1 MQTSLNNSIQP
12 DMRHMSVMAGLLMT
26 ILVAFGASAQ
36 SFVDY
41 GPAPR
46 FLELEIHGIA
56 GNSRI
61 TENYVGCFPMIS
73 QMNTSPGTSLG
84 VGVAAVFGLRNWL
97 GLGTEA
103 NILRGNYR
111 MDLAVSAE
119 DGSSMSNIFLRNGM
133 TYLEIPLYLQFR
145 FNIARNVRWRVN
157 GGVYYAYGLAGH
169 QSQDIYNAQV
179 NQLGQLVSTSISI
192 KPSYF
197 CNGSTFINAFRRSDI
212 GIHLATSLLFGRVS
226 IGGRLGIGLKNI
238 AYIPGGRGIVT
249 PNIHNINY
257 TLTVGYRL

>member
-1 MQTSLNNSIQP
+1 MIQKSIIVGL
-12 DMRHMSVMAGLLMT
+12 VMTVLT
-26 ILVAFGASAQ
+26 AFGSAAQ

-46 FLELEIHGIA
+46 FLDLEIHGIV

-73 QMNTSPGTSLG
+73 QMNTSPGTAFG
-84 VGVAAVFGLRNWL
+84 GGVAAVFGIKNWL

-103 NILRGNYR
+103 NLLRSNYR
-111 MDLAVSAE
+111 TDLAVSAE
-119 DGSSMSNIFLRNGM
+119 DGSSMSNIFLRNAM
-133 TYLEIPLYLQFR
+133 TYLEIPIYLQFR

-157 GGVYYAYGLAGH
+157 AGLYYAYGLDGH
-169 QSQDIYNAQV
+169 QNQDIYNAPV

-212 GIHLATSLLFGRVS
+212 GIYLATSLLFGRVS
-226 IGGRLGIGLKNI
+226 VGGRLGVGLKNV
-238 AYIPGGRGIVT
+238 AYIPGDRGIVT
-249 PNIHNINY
+249 PNIHNVNY
-257 TLTVGYRL
+257 TLTVGYIL